1 MSEIATPSKLYYHLY
16 FQLFPALK
24 QTSVTRDTPPSKAA
38 EDNEL
43 ESGRHIGHNH
53 SDWIPDRYSDLF
65 QSLPGR
71 GRSSSLQVSV
81 ENSSRLQQQPLPNDH
96 ASTQYHIASKDWRFA
111 HIVIDSLDLDMVPTH
126 ETRARVQLVDTDG
139 EKVKRTEVGWGIVHL
154 FRENEDSKDMPLST
168 SQEQDPTILCVPA
181 VPSYMTPNDLL
192 GWVGEKT
199 LEHVS
204 HVRLVMTGQMNR
216 YLVLF
221 KFRDAKFAQSWSKES
236 NGKLFGGMEV
246 CHIISCCLS

>member
-1 MSEIATPSKLYYHLY
+1 MSEIATPPKLYYHLY
-16 FQLFPALK
+16 FQLFPAPEK
-24 QTSVTRDTPPSKAA
+24 ISVTQDTSASKAA
-38 EDNEL
+38 GNNEL
-43 ESGRHIGHNH
+43 ESGIHIEHKH
-53 SDWIPDRYSDLF
+53 SDWVPDKYSDLF

-81 ENSSRLQQQPLPNDH
+81 ENSGRLQQQPLLDDNT
-96 ASTQYHIASKDWRFA
+96 STQYRVATKDWRFA

-168 SQEQDPTILCVPA
+168 SQEQDPTILCIPA

-216 YLVLF
+216 YLVLL
-221 KFRDAKFAQSWSKES
+221 KFRDAKSAHLWSKSS

-246 CHIISCCLS
+246 CHIFPCCMS